1 MLVAHGECSPGG
13 FILAHA
19 VGQQGIEVAV
29 GLCPC
34 TGGLVQF
41 AGHVIAD
48 GFLSAVGS
56 PLAVAVVVVNIT
68 ASLGID
74 LLRVTH
80 LEAQDVLVEVV
91 IDLAGGN
98 RENLVGILRVKF
110 VQIFAGF
117 GQFSSSFRIVLK
129 QFIQSGII
137 GVILCVVVGKDFRFQ
152 IGVVITKIN
161 A

>member
-1 MLVAHGECSPGG
+1 M
-13 FILAHA
+13 
-19 VGQQGIEVAV
+19 
-29 GLCPC
+29 
-34 TGGLVQF
+34 
-41 AGHVIAD
+41 
-48 GFLSAVGS
+48 
-56 PLAVAVVVVNIT
+56 AVVVVNIT

-74 LLRVTH
+74 LFRVTH
-80 LEAQDVLVEVV
+80 LEAQDVLVEV
-91 IDLAGGN
+91 IIELAGGN